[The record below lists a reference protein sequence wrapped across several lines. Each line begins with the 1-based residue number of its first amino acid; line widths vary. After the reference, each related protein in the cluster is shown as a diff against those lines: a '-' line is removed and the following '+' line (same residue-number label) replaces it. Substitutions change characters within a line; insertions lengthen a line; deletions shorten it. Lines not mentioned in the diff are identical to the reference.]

1 MAILTL
7 TPTSSEIQKLE
18 IQRAGARL
26 SPGVDGFDNLKISPT
41 TNPKRLSP
49 MN

>member
-7 TPTSSEIQKLE
+7 TPSSSEIQKLE

-26 SPGVDGFDNLKISPT
+26 PGGDGFDNPA
-41 TNPKRLSP
+41 
-49 MN
+49 

>member
-1 MAILTL
+1 MAILPEL
-7 TPTSSEIQKLE
+7 PLHPKFE

-26 SPGVDGFDNLKISPT
+26 HPGVDGFDSLKSSPS